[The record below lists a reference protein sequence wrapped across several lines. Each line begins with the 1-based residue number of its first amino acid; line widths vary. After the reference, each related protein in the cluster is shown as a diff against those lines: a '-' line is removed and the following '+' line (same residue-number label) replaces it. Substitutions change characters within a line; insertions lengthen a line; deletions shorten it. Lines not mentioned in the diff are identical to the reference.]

1 MKLQRHFTL
10 MLMFCLLG
18 LWIIPIDQTVAE
30 KGSPDEIE
38 KKGLIDFDFPDAPD
52 ATIEVNLT
60 EKLISLLT
68 KSMKTSSEEEEIA
81 KMLTGIYVRSYDRGD
96 VDEDKM
102 VQYYQEKLKKDKWEV
117 LVKVNDSDEFV
128 EISLFI
134 HEDVA
139 YGVFAIIMPEK
150 PEEIIFV
157 NIVGSLASERIS
169 ELLENIMKIGMAE
182 LDIFDTLKS
191 KVEVEVNPIGN
202 INSKDLIAVKV
213 ENPPKIDGQ
222 LNDKCW
228 KTAPQ
233 ADNFTHITT
242 QKPVKDQTTVK
253 MVYTD
258 KAIYLAWYNLDSE
271 PKKIRFSTKKDHVPF
286 VNEDVVCFSIDTM
299 HTHNSN
305 MRTKFMANPLGKKYV
320 QFADRTLNTSEL
332 TDRWNAAAKI
342 VDDGWVV
349 EMEIPWNMLGRPK
362 TTKPVQMGINF
373 NRKQQRT
380 GEDSW
385 WSNVGVEKQ
394 YSNDGNWLKVLPP

>member
-30 KGSPDEIE
+30 KGSPDETE
-38 KKGLIDFDFPDAPD
+38 KKGLINFDFPDAPD

-68 KSMKTSSEEEEIA
+68 KSMKTSSEESEIA

-102 VQYYQEKLKKDKWEV
+102 VQYYQERLKKDKWEV
-117 LVKVNDSDEFV
+117 LVKVKDSNEFV

-150 PEEIIFV
+150 PEEIILV

-182 LDIFDTLKS
+182 LDILNLL
-191 KVEVEVNPIGN
+191 EEVNPFGN
-202 INSKDLIAVKV
+202 INNKNLLAVKV
-213 ENPPKIDGQ
+213 ETPPKIDGQ

-258 KAIYLAWYNLDSE
+258 KAIYLAWHNLDSE
-271 PKKIRFSTKKDHVPF
+271 PKKIRFSTKKDHVSF
-286 VNEDVVCFSIDTM
+286 VNEDVVCFSIDPF
-299 HTHNSN
+299 HTHESDQ
-305 MRTKFMANPLGKKYV
+305 RTTFMVNPLGKKYV
-320 QFADRTLNTSEL
+320 QFADGYTNKTKLV
-332 TDRWNAAAKI
+332 DRWKAAAKI

-349 EMEIPWNMLGRPK
+349 EMEIPWNMLYRPK
-362 TTKPVQMGINF
+362 TTDVIKMGINF
-373 NRKQQRT
+373 NRKHQRT
-380 GEDSW
+380 GENSW
-385 WSNVGVEKQ
+385 WSNVGVEKS
-394 YSNDGNWLKVLPP
+394 YYKDGNWLLKFSSP